1 MIIKCNQQISVNMR
15 KIVFLSF
22 FSFFYFTVQAQFIT
36 EKTAIG
42 VSISGLGDNTSFH
55 WLALD
60 GAGSYSGRGYH
71 SFGITYIR
79 SLSNKFDLETGIEYG
94 KNTYF
99 FSNSSLGP
107 GIDVSHTA
115 YLSLIEIPITVRFN
129 FWQYFFLNGGL
140 LVDLDITKDKYL
152 DNQTGIGAILGVGT
166 KYDFKKIPI
175 GLFVNPYLKHRP
187 IVPFTKEKYH
197 LRTMESGFRI
207 GIVYNF

>member
-1 MIIKCNQQISVNMR
+1 MN
-15 KIVFLSF
+15 KILKRILITTGVSC
-22 FSFFYFTVQAQFIT
+22 FYFTLQAQFIT
-36 EKTAIG
+36 ENTAIG
-42 VSISGLGDNTSFH
+42 VSISGLGNNTSFH
-55 WLALD
+55 WAALD

-79 SLSNKFDLETGIEYG
+79 SLSNTFELETGVEYS
-94 KNTYF
+94 KNTYH

-107 GIDVSHTA
+107 GIDVSHNA

-140 LVDLDITKDKYL
+140 ILDLDITKDKYL
-152 DNQTGIGAILGVGT
+152 DNQTGIGAILGVGA
-166 KYDFKKIPI
+166 KYNFPKTPI

-187 IVPFTKEKYH
+187 LIPFTKERYH

-207 GIVYNF
+207 GVVYNF